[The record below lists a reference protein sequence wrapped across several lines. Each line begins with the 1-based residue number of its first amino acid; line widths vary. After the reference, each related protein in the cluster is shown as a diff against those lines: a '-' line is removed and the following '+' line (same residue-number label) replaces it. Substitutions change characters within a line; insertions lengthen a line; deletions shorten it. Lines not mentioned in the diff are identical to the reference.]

1 MSKKNRSHP
10 HAAPVVPKEM
20 PQTRDEQAAEQL
32 RQDELARSQQPTA
45 PPPPPEQDDLT
56 NAKRDQSVPPDN
68 EPPKAA

>member
-32 RQDELARSQQPTA
+32 RQDELAK
-45 PPPPPEQDDLT
+45 
-56 NAKRDQSVPPDN
+56 AKRDQGHPGPLQPPAPTDEN
-68 EPPKAA
+68 EPPPAA